1 MAERLLAVRTQ
12 STRPVTKNAN
22 TTSTTFRGTDLPDM
36 KIWLASGSPR
46 RAQILRDAGFLF
58 EVRAPY
64 VDESHHP
71 NEFPSAYVQRLA
83 REKVRTAA
91 TAIRAED
98 PKHSGFVIGADTVVV
113 SGAEILCKPE
123 TESRT
128 CEMLRRL
135 SGKAHEVHT
144 GVAIVRIPDGAEKFF
159 EEITQVEFATLTDR
173 EIEEYAASGDG
184 NDKAG
189 GYGIQGR
196 AGRFVRRIDGCYFNV
211 MGLPLARVYQTLRDF

>member
-1 MAERLLAVRTQ
+1 
-12 STRPVTKNAN
+12 
-22 TTSTTFRGTDLPDM
+22 M

-71 NEFPSAYVQRLA
+71 HELPSDYVQRLA
-83 REKVRTAA
+83 REKVRTAV
-91 TAIRAED
+91 TAILAET
-98 PKHSGFVIGADTVVV
+98 PKNSGFVIGADTIVV
-113 SGAEILCKPE
+113 SGAEILGKPE

-128 CEMLRRL
+128 REMLHGL
-135 SGKAHEVHT
+135 SGHAHQVHT

-159 EEITQVEFATLTDR
+159 EEITQVEFATLSEQ
-173 EIEEYAASGDG
+173 EIEEYVASGEG
-184 NDKAG
+184 ADKAG

-211 MGLPLARVYQTLRDF
+211 MGLPLARLYQTLHEF

>member
-1 MAERLLAVRTQ
+1 
-12 STRPVTKNAN
+12 
-22 TTSTTFRGTDLPDM
+22 M

-71 NEFPSAYVQRLA
+71 HEIPSDYVQRLA
-83 REKVRTAA
+83 REKVRTAV
-91 TAIRAED
+91 TAILAEA
-98 PKHSGFVIGADTVVV
+98 PKSSGFVIGADTIVV
-113 SGAEILCKPE
+113 SGVEILCKPE

-128 CEMLRRL
+128 REMLRSL
-135 SGKAHEVHT
+135 SGQTHEVHT
-144 GVAIVRIPDGAEKFF
+144 GVAIVRIPDGTEKFF
-159 EEITQVEFATLTDR
+159 EEITQVEFAPLSEQ
-173 EIEEYAASGDG
+173 EIEEYVASGEG
-184 NDKAG
+184 ADKAG

-211 MGLPLARVYQTLRDF
+211 MGLPLARLYQTLHEF

>member
-1 MAERLLAVRTQ
+1 
-12 STRPVTKNAN
+12 
-22 TTSTTFRGTDLPDM
+22 M

-58 EVRAPY
+58 EVHVPY
-64 VDESHHP
+64 VDESHHAHELP
-71 NEFPSAYVQRLA
+71 NHYVQRLA
-83 REKVRTAA
+83 REKVRAA
-91 TAIRAED
+91 VTSIQAED
-98 PKHSGFVIGADTVVV
+98 PAASAFVIGADTVVV
-113 SGAEILCKPE
+113 AGAEILGKPE
-123 TESRT
+123 SEART
-128 CEMLRRL
+128 REMLRSL
-135 SGKAHEVHT
+135 SGNAHQVHT

-159 EEITQVEFATLTDR
+159 DEITQVEFAALSEQ

>member
-1 MAERLLAVRTQ
+1 
-12 STRPVTKNAN
+12 
-22 TTSTTFRGTDLPDM
+22 M

-64 VDESHHP
+64 VDESHHAHELP
-71 NEFPSAYVQRLA
+71 NDYVQRLA
-83 REKVRTAA
+83 REKVRAA
-91 TAIRAED
+91 VTAIQAED
-98 PKHSGFVIGADTVVV
+98 PRNSGFVIGADTIVV
-113 SGAEILCKPE
+113 SGVEILGKPE

-128 CEMLRRL
+128 REMLRGL
-135 SGKAHEVHT
+135 SGHRHQVHT

-159 EEITQVEFATLTDR
+159 EEITQVEFAALSEQ